1 MAAIES
7 LSQELLNAIQAPNI
21 RTMPAYLSENDSLTV
36 SDYLQSHYA
45 ATYRIDVSN
54 VHWGGDVN
62 SGHLFDIF
70 SSFLP
75 HKDSVKTRLD
85 LIKFVTDNYRRYS
98 WDCDL
103 YLRMNNLT
111 LNDWV
116 EKMTYWGN
124 CGDALSAYA
133 LCDMIGIHCC
143 ILTRS
148 KPWTTVSSTYRGT
161 EMDVLKLCQI
171 RLVYLGND
179 RFGRL
184 FPKGS
189 THQTSYVAPNFN
201 DPAMIQDPM
210 RLQEIETAETLL
222 QLQALPVTSTRTT
235 LAVTATVR
243 PQQEMPI
250 EADAMDKI
258 VGSYETAHTGKVML
272 YDAMDSI
279 IAKESTDVLQINVIP
294 LTLNVET
301 TSTSKDIN
309 TNPIPVITDS
319 NELNVET
326 PRIKSCHVCVK
337 PLEKIL
343 FGDNDE
349 PDHDPSSDLP
359 TGAHFTRSRSKKN
372 PARVSRIPRKA
383 SEGKQYEEE
392 ADSVNEPP
400 KKKRM
405 KIMRNAPGPSTARV
419 TAQKIKSSHPIR
431 RLPPLPPKNSHTMKE
446 TSDELNVPPPPKPLP
461 ANITDDTVPLRTKGT
476 FKTES
481 HTLRKTHVTRTY
493 MCRMCTF
500 KCTSARDLTLHH
512 QEKHGIIYCKICN
525 KAFNNPHSL
534 LRHGYSHKE
543 KRFKCTTCEES
554 FNFNSELVTHQ
565 LTHQRRSKHLCAYPK
580 CGRLFKNKSDLSRHA
595 KEHLTV
601 SLKCPD
607 CTYIT
612 KSKRNFDSHRFQH
625 SKIERFFCSVC
636 NKGFVFN
643 TQKIR
648 HMKTCGKLE

>member
-1 MAAIES
+1 MAAGGS
-7 LSQELLNAIQAPNI
+7 LSLELLNAIQAPNI
-21 RTMPAYLSENDSLTV
+21 RPMPAYLSEDDSLTV

-45 ATYRIDVSN
+45 AAYRIDVSN
-54 VHWGGDVN
+54 VYWGGEVN

-70 SSFLP
+70 SMFLA

-124 CGDALSAYA
+124 CGDALTAYA
-133 LCDMIGIHCC
+133 LCDMIGVHCC
-143 ILTRS
+143 ILTRT
-148 KPWTTVSSTYRGT
+148 KPWTTVSSSFRGT

-179 RFGRL
+179 KFGCL
-184 FPKGS
+184 FPKES
-189 THQTSYVAPNFN
+189 THQSSYVAPNFN
-201 DPAMIQDPM
+201 DPAMIQNQ
-210 RLQEIETAETLL
+210 RWLQEIETAETLL
-222 QLQALPVTSTRTT
+222 KLQVSPVTSTRTKI
-235 LAVTATVR
+235 AVTATAT

-258 VGSYETAHTGKVML
+258 VGSYDIAHTGRVML
-272 YDAMDSI
+272 HDAMDSI
-279 IAKESTDVLQINVIP
+279 TANERMDVQQIEVIP
-294 LTLNVET
+294 VTLNVET
-301 TSTSKDIN
+301 VTTSKNMDMDS
-309 TNPIPVITDS
+309 IPMDRDS
-319 NELNVET
+319 SGLNVET
-326 PRIKSCHVCVK
+326 PQMKSCHVCVK

-343 FGDNDE
+343 FADKDE
-349 PDHDPSSDLP
+349 ADPDLPSDLP
-359 TGAHFTRSRSKKN
+359 TGEHFTRSRSKKT
-372 PARVSRIPRKA
+372 PVRASRIPRKA

-392 ADSVNEPP
+392 ADSGNEPS

-405 KIMRNAPGPSTARV
+405 KSMRSVPGPSAARV
-419 TAQKIKSSHPIR
+419 TAQKTKSTHPIR
-431 RLPPLPPKNSHTMKE
+431 RLPPLPSKNSDTEKE
-446 TSDELNVPPPPKPLP
+446 TADTLNVPPPPKPRP
-461 ANITDDTVPLRTKGT
+461 EGRTDDTVPLRTKGT

-481 HTLRKTHVTRTY
+481 HTLRKSHVTRNY

-500 KCTSARDLTLHH
+500 KCSSARDLTMHH
-512 QEKHGIIYCKICN
+512 QEKHGIIYCKICK

-534 LRHGYSHKE
+534 QRHGYSHKE
-543 KRFKCTTCEES
+543 KRFQCKMCEES
-554 FNFNSELVTHQ
+554 FNFNSELITHQ
-565 LTHQRRSKHLCAYPK
+565 ITHQRRSKHLCAYPK

-595 KEHLTV
+595 KEHLIV

-607 CTYIT
+607 CTYST
-612 KSKRNFDSHRFQH
+612 NSKRNFDSHRFQH

-636 NKGFVFN
+636 NTGFVFN

-648 HMKTCGKLE
+648 HMKKCGKPE

>member
-1 MAAIES
+1 
-7 LSQELLNAIQAPNI
+7 
-21 RTMPAYLSENDSLTV
+21 
-36 SDYLQSHYA
+36 
-45 ATYRIDVSN
+45 
-54 VHWGGDVN
+54 
-62 SGHLFDIF
+62 
-70 SSFLP
+70 
-75 HKDSVKTRLD
+75 
-85 LIKFVTDNYRRYS
+85 
-98 WDCDL
+98 
-103 YLRMNNLT
+103 
-111 LNDWV
+111 
-116 EKMTYWGN
+116 
-124 CGDALSAYA
+124 
-133 LCDMIGIHCC
+133 
-143 ILTRS
+143 
-148 KPWTTVSSTYRGT
+148 
-161 EMDVLKLCQI
+161 
-171 RLVYLGND
+171 
-179 RFGRL
+179 
-184 FPKGS
+184 
-189 THQTSYVAPNFN
+189 
-201 DPAMIQDPM
+201 MIQDPM